1 MIYHVTTSDWWN
13 KNSLLNEY
21 ASETLS
27 QEGFIHC
34 STKNQVAGVLKR
46 YYSNQNGLLLLH
58 IDPTK
63 LTAELKFELATFG
76 QSFPHVYGKI
86 NKDAIVEVEEL
97 TPSCDWLL

>member
-1 MIYHVTTSDWWN
+1 MKLIYHITTSDWWN
-13 KNSLLNEY
+13 KNSSLNEY
-21 ASETLS
+21 ASETLN

-46 YYSNQNGLLLLH
+46 YYSNQTGLVLLN

-76 QSFPHVYGKI
+76 QSFPHVYGSI
-86 NKDAIVEVEEL
+86 NKDAIVKIEEI
-97 TPSCDWLL
+97 PNN